1 MMDPQ
6 LIAFA
11 LAAAALTIAPGPDT
25 MLVIRNVLRGGRR
38 DGVIT
43 TFGICSGLFVHAT
56 LSALGVSII
65 LTRSAA
71 AFSVVKLAGAC
82 YLGWLGWQSLRSA
95 ARASHASNGLA
106 AMEPPRP
113 ANPRQCFVEGFFSNV
128 LNPKTAVFYLAFLP
142 QFIGPAEPVLTKS
155 LMLASIHYVEGLL
168 WLSTLSMTL
177 DRTRRFILK
186 SAVRRWLDGLCG
198 AVLMGFGLRL
208 ALARR

>member
-1 MMDPQ
+1 MVDSQ

-65 LTRSAA
+65 LTRSAT

-95 ARASHASNGLA
+95 ARTPS
-106 AMEPPRP
+106 PP
-113 ANPRQCFVEGFFSNV
+113 NP
-128 LNPKTAVFYLAFLP
+128 
-142 QFIGPAEPVLTKS
+142 
-155 LMLASIHYVEGLL
+155 
-168 WLSTLSMTL
+168 
-177 DRTRRFILK
+177 
-186 SAVRRWLDGLCG
+186 LDG
-198 AVLMGFGLRL
+198 VEPTRPRT
-208 ALARR
+208 ARQ